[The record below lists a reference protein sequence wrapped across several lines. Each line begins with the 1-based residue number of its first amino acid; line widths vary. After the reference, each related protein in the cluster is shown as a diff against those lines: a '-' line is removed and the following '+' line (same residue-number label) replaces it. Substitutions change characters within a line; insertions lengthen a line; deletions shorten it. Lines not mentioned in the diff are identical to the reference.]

1 MKGENMNIYKYKD
14 KKVSKKF
21 WMERLKKYPGFKRHL
36 DIIKEKGKYRVWSM
50 EVKHE

>member
-1 MKGENMNIYKYKD
+1 MNIYKYKD

-50 EVKHE
+50 EENHEKI